1 MIPFRI
7 KVYVA
12 LGNLKIGPGESVAC
26 LSYFFTAD
34 VDLCSFFPPDEQY
47 NSRVEWK
54 RFADFSKLQFVTRQD
69 EREGCSRLTSSFVLF
84 YGAKLL

>member
-12 LGNLKIGPGESVAC
+12 LGNLKIGPGQSVAC
-26 LSYFFTAD
+26 LSCFFYGRRRL
-34 VDLCSFFPPDEQY
+34 VLFFPPDEQY

-54 RFADFSKLQFVTRQD
+54 RFADFNKLQFVTRQD
-69 EREGCSRLTSSFVLF
+69 EREGCARLTL
-84 YGAKLL
+84 